1 MDKIYFRADMNQTV
15 ATGHIMRCL
24 SIADGLKE
32 IGVES
37 VFISADNNSKE
48 LVNNRGYEVIIL
60 NTDWQDMEGEI
71 GDIRNIIKRN
81 EIKTLIIDSYYA
93 TKKYL
98 EEVTKLTRTIYI
110 DDFNRSNLCVDAILA
125 YTVYA
130 DEERYKNLYKQC
142 KTGFLIGTDYVPM
155 RKDFRNI
162 PRRIIN
168 KDINNILVLSGGSDS
183 YNIIEKCIDELYD
196 EKYESIIGICGKFYK
211 DTDRLRQKYEKKNNI
226 IIFENVSNIKEMML
240 KADFCV
246 SAAGSTL
253 YELCAC
259 GTPTVSY
266 VLADNQ
272 IDHASKFSEKHLIPC
287 LGDIRK
293 KTIEDE
299 LQNKIKLFKD
309 YTYRKEISE
318 RMQLVVDGNGAI
330 RIANYIMDNDEHSN
344 YYSKRRK

>member
-1 MDKIYFRADMNQTV
+1 
-15 ATGHIMRCL
+15 
-24 SIADGLKE
+24 
-32 IGVES
+32 
-37 VFISADNNSKE
+37 
-48 LVNNRGYEVIIL
+48 
-60 NTDWQDMEGEI
+60 
-71 GDIRNIIKRN
+71 
-81 EIKTLIIDSYYA
+81 
-93 TKKYL
+93 
-98 EEVTKLTRTIYI
+98 
-110 DDFNRSNLCVDAILA
+110 
-125 YTVYA
+125 
-130 DEERYKNLYKQC
+130 
-142 KTGFLIGTDYVPM
+142 
-155 RKDFRNI
+155 
-162 PRRIIN
+162 
-168 KDINNILVLSGGSDS
+168 
-183 YNIIEKCIDELYD
+183 
-196 EKYESIIGICGKFYK
+196 
-211 DTDRLRQKYEKKNNI
+211 
-226 IIFENVSNIKEMML
+226 MML

-299 LQNKIKLFKD
+299 LQNKIILFKD